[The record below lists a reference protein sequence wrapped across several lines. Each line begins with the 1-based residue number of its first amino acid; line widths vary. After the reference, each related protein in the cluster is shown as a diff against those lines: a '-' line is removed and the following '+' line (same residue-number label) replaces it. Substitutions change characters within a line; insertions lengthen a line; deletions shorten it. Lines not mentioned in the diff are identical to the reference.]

1 MPKFPPNKYQTE
13 IIDWVK
19 NGTGNAL
26 IDAKAGSG
34 KTSTLEL
41 IAQNYD
47 RKMLFLAFNNH
58 IAAEINQKPELQPY
72 LTKKEE
78 GGKGTLK
85 VMTVN
90 SLGNMT
96 VLNDLAARKLYTF
109 GKENKFLDDNK
120 LFRILRKIIEDY
132 CRTRHERVTE
142 DMIWDMQRDLRK
154 ACDKVRCKYI
164 SGDRD
169 YVERII
175 EEDGLCKFN
184 LTEREDGLSYPY
196 LPWASICEEAIDK
209 SLEMYTER
217 GSYDFIEQLYIP
229 VVNKLLLPNWMSWYS
244 EFIGVD
250 EAQDLS
256 QLQLTF
262 IKKLIPMQ
270 TPYRPKLPTRFLFV
284 ADRRQAIYAFAGA
297 DCHSVENIK
306 KQFNT
311 TDMGLNICYRCA
323 KNIIEVAQQEVPD
336 IEAAPNAIDGEV
348 HIIDNEEIAKL
359 IKPKGMA
366 IARKNKDLA
375 EIFLSIVLEGK
386 PVYIKDKEL
395 VENTIKSI
403 RSLGCSTLNGLTN
416 KLDDLQKDFK
426 KQMSNPENSKS
437 ASAINNGNM
446 DIFDTV
452 KALLDFYIKEKG
464 HSLNTPIE
472 IFIEFIKELLVTEP
486 SDNAAIVSS
495 IHQVKGLEADEVFI
509 INYNLMPYT
518 SKTKSADEN
527 MQERNLKYIAVTRAR
542 KVLYLCNGELDEDEK
557 KYYNQMTEEEIEQTR
572 VVFEDDFDDEDY
584 I

>member
-1 MPKFPPNKYQTE
+1 M
-13 IIDWVK
+13 
-19 NGTGNAL
+19 
-26 IDAKAGSG
+26 
-34 KTSTLEL
+34 
-41 IAQNYD
+41 
-47 RKMLFLAFNNH
+47 
-58 IAAEINQKPELQPY
+58 
-72 LTKKEE
+72 
-78 GGKGTLK
+78 
-85 VMTVN
+85 
-90 SLGNMT
+90 
-96 VLNDLAARKLYTF
+96 
-109 GKENKFLDDNK
+109 
-120 LFRILRKIIEDY
+120 
-132 CRTRHERVTE
+132 
-142 DMIWDMQRDLRK
+142 
-154 ACDKVRCKYI
+154 
-164 SGDRD
+164 
-169 YVERII
+169 
-175 EEDGLCKFN
+175 
-184 LTEREDGLSYPY
+184 
-196 LPWASICEEAIDK
+196 
-209 SLEMYTER
+209 
-217 GSYDFIEQLYIP
+217 
-229 VVNKLLLPNWMSWYS
+229 
-244 EFIGVD
+244 
-250 EAQDLS
+250 
-256 QLQLTF
+256 
-262 IKKLIPMQ
+262 
-270 TPYRPKLPTRFLFV
+270 
-284 ADRRQAIYAFAGA
+284 
-297 DCHSVENIK
+297 
-306 KQFNT
+306 
-311 TDMGLNICYRCA
+311 NICYRCA
-323 KNIIEVAQQEVPD
+323 KKIIEVAQQEVPD

-572 VVFEDDFDDEDY
+572 VIFEDDFDDEDY